1 MTSLPPR
8 RASLGADAVLVG
20 VTAIWGST
28 FVVNRLIVTGD
39 APPLLFLL
47 LRFAIASVVLLLLA
61 RGRPR
66 TPGLLADSLAVGGL
80 TAVGIAFQLAG
91 QVYTTA
97 SKAAFITGLSVPLT
111 APMAF
116 LVTRKRPGAANLAGL
131 ALATVGFTVL
141 SAPREM
147 GRVNTGDLL
156 VLVTA
161 LAYAYIV
168 VRLSEAGGRHDVRWF
183 SAGQIVSAT
192 LVALLLRLSVQPFLG
207 RPEPFF
213 RAEARPLV
221 PDGRFLGFLLWMS
234 LAATVVT
241 FLLMTWAQAR
251 MSATHAAVIYALE
264 PVFAALLAALLLGER
279 LTEREI
285 WGGVLVLLGILVSEL
300 SVSRK

>member
-1 MTSLPPR
+1 MTPPLSR
-8 RASLGADAVLVG
+8 PEALGADAVLIG

-28 FVVNRLIVTGD
+28 FVVNRLVVTGD

-47 LRFAIASVVLLLLA
+47 LRFALAAAVLLLLA

-66 TPGLLADSLAVGGL
+66 TPGLFSDSLAVGGL

-111 APMAF
+111 APVAF
-116 LVTRKRPGAANLAGL
+116 LVTKKRPAAANLAGL
-131 ALATVGFTVL
+131 ALATLGFVVL
-141 SAPREM
+141 AAP
-147 GRVNTGDLL
+147 GDLGGVNVGDLL

-161 LAYAYIV
+161 LSYAYVV

-183 SAGQIVSAT
+183 AAGQIICAS
-192 LVALLLRLSVQPFLG
+192 LVVLTLRLAALPFLS
-207 RPEPFF
+207 RPEAFF

-221 PDGRFLGFLLWMS
+221 LEPRLLGFLLWMS
-234 LAATVVT
+234 FAATVVT
-241 FLLMTWAQAR
+241 FLMMTWAQAR

-264 PVFAALLAALLLGER
+264 PVFAALLAAPILGER
-279 LTEREI
+279 LSGREL
-285 WGGVLVLLGILVSEL
+285 WGGALVLLGILVSEL
-300 SVSRK
+300 PLSRK